1 MSKWSVRGRAALLAA
16 LSIVMTALGGMV
28 GAGCNG
34 RIPNFI
40 SKDQEIDLGK
50 QYSAQ
55 VEQQNRIITSGPQ
68 AERLQ
73 RVAARITP
81 LARADYDVPYSVKLI
96 DSKEINAF
104 AIPGGPIYF
113 YRGLMDLA
121 GSDDEVASV
130 LGHEATH
137 IVKQHSV
144 KQMSDAL
151 GKETIAS
158 LLLGNANQTA
168 HAVAG
173 TLLQLQSLQFSRG
186 DEAEA
191 DKQGFRYLVKAGY
204 NPYAMADFFR
214 KMEKAAGSSGGT
226 PEWLQSHPLTSKRIE
241 QAQERADTYTKTGKL
256 P

>member
-1 MSKWSVRGRAALLAA
+1 MSVWKVRGRSALLAV
-16 LSIVMTALGGMV
+16 LSIITTVLGGAV
-28 GAGCNG
+28 GGCNG

-50 QYSAQ
+50 QYAAQ
-55 VEQQNRIITSGPQ
+55 VEQQNRIITAGPQ

-73 RVAARITP
+73 RVAARIIP
-81 LARADYDVPYSVKLI
+81 LARADYEVPYSVKLI

-113 YRGLMDLA
+113 YRGLMELA

-137 IVKQHSV
+137 IVKKHSV

-151 GKETIAS
+151 GKETIAA
-158 LLLGNANQTA
+158 LLLGNANQTTQ
-168 HAVAG
+168 AVAG

-191 DKQGFRYLVKAGY
+191 DKYGFRYLVKAGY

-214 KMEKAAGSSGGT
+214 KMETVAGSGGA